1 MFMPGLFIR
10 KKSVLKKVM
19 LELYVQVNVQFL
31 FSVTKLLLNI
41 LALYFSII
49 IASRIQEKVS
59 IP

>member
-31 FSVTKLLLNI
+31 LSVTKLLLNI

>member
-1 MFMPGLFIR
+1 
-10 KKSVLKKVM
+10 M

-31 FSVTKLLLNI
+31 LSVTKLLLNI

>member
-1 MFMPGLFIR
+1 MFMPGLFIW

-31 FSVTKLLLNI
+31 LSVTKLLLNI

>member
-41 LALYFSII
+41 PALYFSII

>member
-1 MFMPGLFIR
+1 MFMPGLFIW

-41 LALYFSII
+41 PALYFSII